1 MFNLHFLF
9 LVLQNPNVA
18 DSPTLSR
25 KTPTNQDIVGKQK
38 ELQALQSK
46 IAQDQEN
53 LAVYQNKNKELL
65 RRIEFMKRMQRTGNL
80 DHERPPTQKAQSVD
94 ERPPPTDQAKDKLQ
108 RLHTIESIA
117 IVKSEEDIKEH
128 RIDPNHE
135 KLPGDLSDV
144 SSESSGE
151 IVPSHVS
158 GLETNA
164 TQLYWNEDDKGSQ
177 EEQMVVARELVKK
190 NRQIFE
196 LEQVGGH
203 RITGIT
209 GLARMNG
216 VLKEIGSTCTYLKT
230 FEDSY

>member
-1 MFNLHFLF
+1 
-9 LVLQNPNVA
+9 
-18 DSPTLSR
+18 
-25 KTPTNQDIVGKQK
+25 
-38 ELQALQSK
+38 
-46 IAQDQEN
+46 
-53 LAVYQNKNKELL
+53 
-65 RRIEFMKRMQRTGNL
+65 MKRMQRTGNL

-94 ERPPPTDQAKDKLQ
+94 ERPPPTDHAKDKLQ

-135 KLPGDLSDV
+135 TLPG
-144 SSESSGE
+144 GE

-158 GLETNA
+158 GLETSA
-164 TQLYWNEDDKGSQ
+164 TQLNWNEDDKGSQ
-177 EEQMVVARELVKK
+177 EEQMLVARELVKK

>member
-1 MFNLHFLF
+1 
-9 LVLQNPNVA
+9 
-18 DSPTLSR
+18 
-25 KTPTNQDIVGKQK
+25 
-38 ELQALQSK
+38 
-46 IAQDQEN
+46 
-53 LAVYQNKNKELL
+53 
-65 RRIEFMKRMQRTGNL
+65 MKRMQTTGKL

-128 RIDPNHE
+128 CIDPNHE

-144 SSESSGE
+144 SSEGSGE
-151 IVPSHVS
+151 IVPSHIS
-158 GLETNA
+158 GLETSA
-164 TQLYWNEDDKGSQ
+164 TQLYRNEDDKGSQ
-177 EEQMVVARELVKK
+177 EEQMLVARELVKK

>member
-1 MFNLHFLF
+1 
-9 LVLQNPNVA
+9 
-18 DSPTLSR
+18 
-25 KTPTNQDIVGKQK
+25 
-38 ELQALQSK
+38 
-46 IAQDQEN
+46 
-53 LAVYQNKNKELL
+53 
-65 RRIEFMKRMQRTGNL
+65 MQRTGNL

-94 ERPPPTDQAKDKLQ
+94 ERPLPTDQAKDKLQ

-135 KLPGDLSDV
+135 KRPGDLSDV

-158 GLETNA
+158 GLETSA

-209 GLARMNG
+209 GLGRMNG